1 VRNTQVVDTV
11 VNAPATCYMR
21 RVRGAYNASTFDAY
35 VKAARAGGSG
45 NACRRWNPPAT
56 PLWKGVYH
64 VHRYVPDRM
73 SSAAFGAAI
82 RRGWDDTGILPAEED
97 GKPRPVQYSALMRPK
112 VVRRSVAAHQL
123 SSALGGDVF
132 AVSRTRA

>member
-1 VRNTQVVDTV
+1 MRNTQVVDTV

-45 NACRRWNPPAT
+45 NACMRWNPPAT

-64 VHRYVPDRM
+64 VHRFVPDRM

-82 RRGWDDTGILPAEED
+82 RRGWDDAGILPAEED
-97 GKPRPVQYSALMRPK
+97 GALMRPK

>member
-1 VRNTQVVDTV
+1 MRNTQVVDTV

-35 VKAARAGGSG
+35 VKAARAAEAAGTPVP
-45 NACRRWNPPAT
+45 RWNPPAI
-56 PLWKGVYH
+56 PLWKGVFH
-64 VHRYVPDRM
+64 LHRFVQDRM

-82 RRGWDDTGILPAEED
+82 RRGWDDTGILPAED

>member
-1 VRNTQVVDTV
+1 
-11 VNAPATCYMR
+11 M
-21 RVRGAYNASTFDAY
+21 
-35 VKAARAGGSG
+35 
-45 NACRRWNPPAT
+45 
-56 PLWKGVYH
+56 YH
-64 VHRYVPDRM
+64 LHRFVQDRM

-82 RRGWDDTGILPAEED
+82 RRGWDDTGILPAED

-132 AVSRTRA
+132 AVKDTSSKSVTALQIIAPMQIDTRGNRAVCLA